1 MTDIA
6 ALTEELAG
14 APPAVP
20 PALRTALRQLAR
32 RPAAL
37 AGLIGILVI
46 AAVAVFAPFVAPHDP
61 LEQDLSNTLAPP
73 VWDGGGADH
82 VLGTDSLGRDVAS
95 RLIFGARN
103 SLLIGAGGML
113 IGALLG
119 LTVGLV
125 AGFFRGRLETVLM
138 RLGDVQLAF
147 PFILLAIAVLGT
159 VANRSTWHIV
169 VVLGV
174 PGWIVYARVVRSR
187 VLAEREKDYVTAAR
201 ALGASKLRTL
211 VRYVLPSSWQVVP
224 VIALL
229 DVGFLIIVES
239 TLSFLGFGLTPPTP
253 SWGAMLADGR
263 QNMVVSTWLPVVPG
277 IAIMLTV
284 LSINLLADGIADVL
298 DPKLTKGA
306 FHGHLLRLVPRWGGR
321 AEDVGRGGH
330 AGARVDDAAPAMV
343 EHSDDGER
351 PLLQVRDLAV
361 QFPQRD
367 QIVTAVR
374 NVAFDLAPGETLGIV
389 GESGSGKSVTAL
401 SIIQLL
407 DPPGRVTSGH
417 VVLDGIDV
425 TRLAE
430 REMAK
435 RLRGRRVGMIFQN
448 PASSLNP
455 VLSIGFQ
462 MIETIRHH
470 GRMSRREA
478 AEVARRALG
487 AVGIGDPDRVLRQ
500 YPFQLSG
507 GMNQRVMIAMAMSS
521 HPDLLLADEP
531 TTALDVTTQAQILE
545 QLQEITRRLGTSLVL
560 ITHDIALVARYAD
573 TILVMYGGQ
582 VCELG
587 PANEVIDR
595 PKHPYTVALLEAV
608 PRADLPIGERLE
620 AIGGEPPDPAAI
632 PRGCPFAPRCPSV
645 MDHCREI
652 NPALTEVGLDVGRK
666 HTAACHLWSPAG
678 GNVEAVP
685 H

>member
-6 ALTEELAG
+6 ARTEDLAG
-14 APPAVP
+14 APTTAP
-20 PALRTALRQLAR
+20 TALRSAVAQIVR

-46 AAVAVFAPFVAPHDP
+46 ATAAVFAPLITPHDP
-61 LEQDLSNTLAPP
+61 IEQDLSNTLAPP
-73 VWDGGGADH
+73 IWDGGDAEH
-82 VLGTDSLGRDVAS
+82 LLGTDSLGRDVAS
-95 RLIFGARN
+95 RLVFGARN

-113 IGALLG
+113 IGSLLG

-125 AGFFRGRLETVLM
+125 SGFFRGRLETVLM

-159 VANRSTWHIV
+159 LANRATWHLV
-169 VVLGV
+169 VVLGI
-174 PGWIVYARVVRSR
+174 PGWIIYARVVRSR
-187 VLAEREKDYVTAAR
+187 VLAEREKDYVLAAR

-211 VRYVLPSSWQVVP
+211 LRYVLPSSWQVVP

-263 QNMVVSTWLPVVPG
+263 QNMVIATWLPVLPG
-277 IAIMLTV
+277 LAIMLTV
-284 LSINLLADGIADVL
+284 LSVNLVADGIADIV

-306 FHGHLLRLVPRWGGR
+306 IRRRLLPRAPRRG
-321 AEDVGRGGH
+321 ESLDTVDV
-330 AGARVDDAAPAMV
+330 AAVSPGLDR
-343 EHSDDGER
+343 SSDGER
-351 PLLQVRDLAV
+351 PLLEVRDLTV
-361 QFPQRD
+361 QFPQTD
-367 QIVTAVR
+367 QVVTAVR
-374 NVAFDLAPGETLGIV
+374 DVSFDLRRGQTLGIV

-407 DPPGRVTSGH
+407 DPPGRVTAGH
-417 VVLDGIDV
+417 VLLDGIDV
-425 TRLAE
+425 TRIGS
-430 REMAK
+430 REMA

-462 MIETIRHH
+462 MVETIRCDR
-470 GRMSRREA
+470 RMSRREA
-478 AEVARRALG
+478 TETARGSLR
-487 AVGIGDPDRVLRQ
+487 AVGIGDPDRVLHQ

-531 TTALDVTTQAQILE
+531 TTALDVTTQI
-545 QLQEITRRLGTSLVL
+545 G
-560 ITHDIALVARYAD
+560 
-573 TILVMYGGQ
+573 
-582 VCELG
+582 
-587 PANEVIDR
+587 
-595 PKHPYTVALLEAV
+595 
-608 PRADLPIGERLE
+608 RAH
-620 AIGGEPPDPAAI
+620 
-632 PRGCPFAPRCPSV
+632 V
-645 MDHCREI
+645 
-652 NPALTEVGLDVGRK
+652 
-666 HTAACHLWSPAG
+666 
-678 GNVEAVP
+678 
-685 H
+685 